1 MTFKPPHWT
10 KVRISDYCVVCFCL
24 DSKFCMETKPR
35 DKTRALTIYVSCTYA
50 FIWLSIIVNW
60 VEWLWNPS
68 DSFVIC
74 FCGPESA
81 QRSKEFLFWLIP
93 RSFAAPSLLS
103 LSRLGFAGK
112 HFSFV
117 HPSPTPFPAPP
128 PLVLFFCF
136 SRWLQRS
143 MYLRDSVQKRL
154 LCRLEQKEWL
164 MSLSFEEQVLFEIVG
179 RNSRAQYRALNIFSA

>member
-1 MTFKPPHWT
+1 MRLKLWFWSLQQEWPTVSLSRKLFFWQTIRVKN
-10 KVRISDYCVVCFCL
+10 SVCFPARN
-24 DSKFCMETKPR
+24 EV
-35 DKTRALTIYVSCTYA
+35 VSP
-50 FIWLSIIVNW
+50 ILR
-60 VEWLWNPS
+60 L
-68 DSFVIC
+68 
-74 FCGPESA
+74 
-81 QRSKEFLFWLIP
+81 P
-93 RSFAAPSLLS
+93 RSFAAPSLLF

-117 HPSPTPFPAPP
+117 LPSPTPFPAPP

-164 MSLSFEEQVLFEIVG
+164 MSLSFEGQVLFEIVG